1 MTILIF
7 EFTAHTE
14 PTHRRRRPATRLY
27 FVATVSLSMLLPAA
41 TFSQNAPNQPGTNAV
56 APALTGIDVTP
67 RATTLHGSRATQR
80 IVAIGTFA
88 NGGIAELEQVQ
99 FSSSNTAVAVV
110 GPDGV
115 VTPVADGS
123 TEIIATV
130 GQSTARATIT
140 VENLSDQLLYFDR
153 DVLPVISK
161 AGCNITGCHGSPKGK
176 KNLKLSLFAAEVGPD
191 FETLSRSSFGM
202 FANRLEPEKSYFLL
216 KATGAISHG
225 GGKRVDPGSADYK
238 LLADWVGQGMPQ
250 GDGGPKLAAIEVFPK
265 NMLLDFR
272 GAGFSPSDAA
282 EPTKVG
288 TAKDHTRQL
297 LVTAKYSD
305 GSTRDVTQ
313 HATCKSSEESVVIAS
328 DAGRVTAV
336 GLGESVIIVGY
347 GGRFVTSRV
356 GVPQRL
362 PTPFPEVAAN
372 NKIDELVFAKL
383 GQLGIPPSGVSSDAE
398 FLRRVSLDVIG
409 TLPTPDETRAFL
421 ASTDAQKRAKLVD
434 SLLERGEFADFWAL
448 KWGDLLR
455 VKPEFPIQLWPKGVA
470 TFHRW
475 IRDSMAANKPYDQFV
490 RELVTASGSGYR
502 DGPANYYRATS
513 ERNPQGWAEMTA
525 TTFLGVR
532 IDCAHCHNHPFETL
546 TWDDNFGLAAFFKVG
561 LKNTGE
567 WGEQIVHY
575 NPGTIVRHVQTGQ
588 VVKPKLLGGDSL
600 ELTADEDPRV
610 RLANWMTSPENP
622 WFTKC
627 IANRVWYWLMGRGI
641 IHEPDDLRE
650 TNPPENPELLDYL
663 CQELVAHKYDLK
675 HLFRLILNSKTY
687 QLSSKPNQWNR
698 TDEMHFSHYPIKRL
712 GAEQLLDAVSAVCES
727 PEKFPGLP
735 AGYRAIQLSHS
746 GVNSFFLD
754 LFGRPPRDISCE
766 CERKQEASMP
776 QALYLINTDHLEGKL
791 RGGQRIKR
799 LLAAGKSDAEIVE
812 EFYLAA
818 LSRLPTDGEKVKTLE
833 YLSAKKDAREQ
844 AFQDVLWALL
854 NTKEFMFSH

>member
-1 MTILIF
+1 MAAVNTKLARS
-7 EFTAHTE
+7 TDTS
-14 PTHRRRRPATRLY
+14 PRRQRGSAAVRLLHAAAAS
-27 FVATVSLSMLLPAA
+27 FCMICPVAVLA
-41 TFSQNAPNQPGTNAV
+41 QNAQTESGTS
-56 APALTGIDVTP
+56 APASVLANIAITP
-67 RATTLHGSRATQR
+67 QTAALYGPRATQR
-80 IVAIGTFA
+80 FVAVGTFA
-88 NGGIAELEQVQ
+88 NGKAVELSGQIQ
-99 FSSSNTAVAVV
+99 FSSSNPALAAVS
-110 GPDGV
+110 PDGV
-115 VTPVADGS
+115 VTPVADGNA
-123 TEIIATV
+123 EIIATA
-130 GQSTARATIT
+130 GQSTARASIT
-140 VENLSDQLLYFDR
+140 VSNFADRSLHFER

-176 KNLKLSLFAAEVGPD
+176 KNLKLSLFAAEAGPD

-225 GGKRVDPGSADYK
+225 GAKRVEPGSADYK
-238 LLADWVGQGMPQ
+238 LLADWVAQGMPQ
-250 GDGGPKLAAIEVFPK
+250 ADGGPKLTALEVFPQSQ
-265 NMLLDFR
+265 LLEANE
-272 GAGFSPSDAA
+272 G
-282 EPTKVG
+282 
-288 TAKDHTRQL
+288 RQL

-313 HATCKSSEESVVIAS
+313 HATYKSSEEAIAS
-328 DAGRVTAV
+328 ASDVGRVTAV
-336 GLGESVIIVGY
+336 GLGESVVIVGY
-347 GGRFVTSRV
+347 GGRFVTSRI

-362 PTPFPEVAAN
+362 PTPFPEVAPN
-372 NKIDELVFAKL
+372 NRIDELVFAKL
-383 GQLGIPPSGVSSDAE
+383 RQLGIPPSEVSSDAD
-398 FLRRVSLDVIG
+398 FLRRASLDVIG

-421 ASTDAQKRAKLVD
+421 ASADPRKRTKLID

-475 IRDSMAANKPYDQFV
+475 IRDSIAANKPYDQFV

-502 DGPANYYRATS
+502 DGPANYFRATS

-575 NPGTIVRHVQTGQ
+575 NPASVVRHVQTGQ
-588 VVKPKLLGGDSL
+588 VVKPKLLGGDAL
-600 ELTADEDPRV
+600 ELPADEDPRG
-610 RLANWMTSPENP
+610 RLADWMTSPQNP
-622 WFTKC
+622 WFTRC
-627 IANRVWYWLMGRGI
+627 VANRVWYWLLGRGI

-650 TNPPENPELLDYL
+650 TNPPENPELLDYR
-663 CQELVAHKYDLK
+663 CQELVAHQYDLK

-698 TDEMHFSHYPIKRL
+698 SDEMHFSHYPIKRL

-735 AGYRAIQLSHS
+735 SGYRAIQLSHS

-812 EFYLAA
+812 DFYLAA
-818 LSRLPTDGEKVKTLE
+818 LSRLPTDGEKANTLD
-833 YLSAKKDAREQ
+833 YIAAKASDKKDAREQ
-844 AFQDVLWALL
+844 ALQDVLWALL